1 VTESAKTSIRFA
13 HQSAFIVIFVKV
25 FLFFRSIPDQG
36 FPFHFTS
43 HRQLPMKPGTFRR
56 FHTLVLPA
64 LFTIML
70 SGCFRAVRQDV
81 DLPPPP
87 VPIEPARI
95 YTLACPDV
103 VEIGLVRSPDDPVRI
118 AAVNSEGDIDLGS
131 LGKVRV
137 DGMTVHDARQAI
149 AERAGCSANDVQVR
163 VARYRSR
170 RIFLYGEVAGAV
182 RTVAYRG
189 PETVVDFLRR
199 TNAITPDSAWNEIHL
214 VRSHLAEGA
223 APEVLRID
231 LEAILKRND
240 NRTNVR
246 LQPLD
251 EIYIG
256 EKPSSYF
263 RRAIPGFLLPM
274 YDTLVGLLPERREK

>member
-1 VTESAKTSIRFA
+1 MKPVTCR
-13 HQSAFIVIFVKV
+13 
-25 FLFFRSIPDQG
+25 R
-36 FPFHFTS
+36 
-43 HRQLPMKPGTFRR
+43 LPM
-56 FHTLVLPA
+56 LIWPA
-64 LFTIML
+64 LLIVLL
-70 SGCFRAVRQDV
+70 SGCFRAVRKDD

-87 VPIEPARI
+87 IAIDPVQI

-103 VEIGLVRSPDDPVRI
+103 VEIGFASSPDD
-118 AAVNSEGDIDLGS
+118 AARTSVVNSEGDLDLGS
-131 LGKVRV
+131 LGKVRIE
-137 DGMTVHDARQAI
+137 GMTLTDARQAI
-149 AERAGCSANDVQVR
+149 AERAGCSANEVLLR

-170 RIFLYGEVAGAV
+170 KLFLYGEAAGAV
-182 RTVAYRG
+182 RTIAYRG

-199 TNAITPDSAWNEIHL
+199 TQAITSDSAWNEIHL

-231 LEAILKRND
+231 LDAILKRND

-256 EKPSSYF
+256 EKPASHL
-263 RRAIPGFLLPM
+263 RRAIPGFLRPM
-274 YDTLVGLLPERREK
+274 YDTVVELLPERREK

>member
-1 VTESAKTSIRFA
+1 
-13 HQSAFIVIFVKV
+13 
-25 FLFFRSIPDQG
+25 
-36 FPFHFTS
+36 
-43 HRQLPMKPGTFRR
+43 MKSGICRR
-56 FHTLVLPA
+56 FHTLVWPA
-64 LFTIML
+64 LLAVLL
-70 SGCFRAVRQDV
+70 SGCFRAVRKDD

-87 VPIEPARI
+87 VPIDPFQI
-95 YTLACPDV
+95 YSLACPDV
-103 VEIGLVRSPDDPVRI
+103 VEISFASWPDDSVRTVV
-118 AAVNSEGDIDLGS
+118 VNSEGAVDLGS

-137 DGMTVHDARQAI
+137 EGMTVTAARQAM
-149 AERAGCSANDVQVR
+149 AERAGCSPNEVLVR

-170 RIFLYGEVAGAV
+170 KVFLYGEAAGAV
-182 RTVAYRG
+182 RTIAYRG

-199 TNAITPDSAWNEIHL
+199 TNAVTPDSAWNEIRL

-256 EKPSSYF
+256 EKPSSYY
-263 RRAIPGFLLPM
+263 RRAIPGFLLPL
-274 YDTLVGLLPERREK
+274 YDTIVGLLPERREN

>member
-1 VTESAKTSIRFA
+1 VEIDLASSPEESART
-13 HQSAFIVIFVKV
+13 
-25 FLFFRSIPDQG
+25 
-36 FPFHFTS
+36 
-43 HRQLPMKPGTFRR
+43 
-56 FHTLVLPA
+56 
-64 LFTIML
+64 
-70 SGCFRAVRQDV
+70 AV
-81 DLPPPP
+81 
-87 VPIEPARI
+87 
-95 YTLACPDV
+95 
-103 VEIGLVRSPDDPVRI
+103 
-118 AAVNSEGDIDLGS
+118 VNSEGDIDLGS
-131 LGKVRV
+131 LGKVHV
-137 DGMTVHDARQAI
+137 EGMTATDARQAI
-149 AERAGCSANDVQVR
+149 AERVECSANEIRVR

-170 RIFLYGEVAGAV
+170 KIFLYGEAAGAV
-182 RTVAYRG
+182 RTIAYRG

-231 LEAILKRND
+231 LDAILKRND

-263 RRAIPGFLLPM
+263 RRAIPGFLRPM
-274 YDTLVGLLPERREK
+274 YDMIVDLLPERREK